1 MRPAYRSSKKVLVND
16 KLEAEVISQL
26 YYLGGKYKGDL
37 FCHSGGDRG
46 FVLTVDGGK
55 DRCIIKEKE
64 IKILKL
70 NVKTLDKA
78 GISTAS

>member
-1 MRPAYRSSKKVLVND
+1 ML
-16 KLEAEVISQL
+16 KLICLSLQVISQL